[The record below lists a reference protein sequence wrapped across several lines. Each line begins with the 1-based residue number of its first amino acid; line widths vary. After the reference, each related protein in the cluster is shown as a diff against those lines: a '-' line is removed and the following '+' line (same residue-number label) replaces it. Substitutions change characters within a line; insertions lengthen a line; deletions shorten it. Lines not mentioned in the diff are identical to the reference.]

1 MFRLPSSLKWLIE
14 KRGRVDGSIQKI
26 ERYLDKHR
34 RQFEKYQALTNELS
48 LLRET
53 LASIDTALR
62 LHKLQIDP
70 QNIPTIHGKNPVTDL
85 PRGAVTEF
93 IYERIEMGKGCPVSS
108 EQIVDF
114 ILERRQATGKQPIVR
129 TFLSK
134 QITRRL
140 NGLYRAKRLVRHH
153 QQQTNHCGW
162 WTIPSNLTQDIQTAD
177 DGLGH
182 SL

>member
-1 MFRLPSSLKWLIE
+1 LIE

-62 LHKLQIDP
+62 LHKLQVDP
-70 QNIPTIHGKNPVTDL
+70 QNIPTIHGKNHVTDL
-85 PRGAVTEF
+85 PRGALTQL
-93 IYERIEMGKGCPVSS
+93 ICERIEMGKGCPVSS

-114 ILERRQATGKQPIVR
+114 ILERRQATGERPIVR
-129 TFLSK
+129 TFLS
-134 QITRRL
+134 QQVTRRL
-140 NGLYRAKRLVRHH
+140 NGLYWAKRLVRHH

-162 WTIPSNLTQDIQTAD
+162 WTLSSHTTQDTQTAD
-177 DGLGH
+177 DDLAH

>member
-1 MFRLPSSLKWLIE
+1 MLRLPSSLKWLIE

-26 ERYLDKHR
+26 ELYLEKQR
-34 RQFEKYQALTNELS
+34 SVFEKYQQLTNELS

-70 QNIPTIHGKNPVTDL
+70 QNIPPIHGKNHVTDL
-85 PRGAVTEF
+85 RRGVITQL
-93 IYERIEMGKGCPVSS
+93 IYDRIEMGKGNPVSS
-108 EQIVDF
+108 DQIVEF
-114 ILERRQATGKQPIVR
+114 ILNHRQASGEPPIVK

-134 QITRRL
+134 QVMKRL
-140 NGLYRAKRLVRHH
+140 NGLCRAKRLIRHH
-153 QQQTNHCGW
+153 PQKTTDYGW
-162 WTIPSNLTQDIQTAD
+162 WTLQSGLTPDTQTAND
-177 DGLGH
+177 VPGS